1 MTARSRLLQQAALE
15 GMAPTLEGVA
25 DLVAA
30 DSVVAADCKE
40 ATLVK
45 YDALRDQ
52 IELFMLG
59 I

>member
-1 MTARSRLLQQAALE
+1 
-15 GMAPTLEGVA
+15 MAPTLEGVA